1 MDKVTR
7 QCPQT
12 TTFLKRQESR
22 SGIEPRSFRL
32 PAQRLTARPSRL
44 TTCRNGARLLRL
56 VQTPGLDDV
65 SQPQGQ
71 EVDVQANY
79 SVMCECSKRTRQVSW
94 VSGKI
99 GCRVV
104 SGWRGYRRVS
114 GKRGQCLQRRLALT
128 RQLGKSDFNG
138 TKARVTLM
146 EPRQE

>member
-7 QCPQT
+7 QCPPT

-32 PAQRLTARPSRL
+32 PAQRLTARPNRL
-44 TTCRNGARLLRL
+44 TTCRSVARFLRP

-71 EVDVQANY
+71 EVDVQADY
-79 SVMCECSKRTRQVSW
+79 AVMSVCCKRTRQVSW

-104 SGWRGYRRVS
+104 SG
-114 GKRGQCLQRRLALT
+114 C
-128 RQLGKSDFNG
+128 NG
-138 TKARVTLM
+138 G
-146 EPRQE
+146 